1 MSAYSNGCSE
11 PEKEIERSGA
21 VVDSCVALDNF
32 GLRTRWHAGH
42 GHDRQM
48 VAASNRTEYN
58 GPRSHSAC
66 DICLDPIEILLIVVK
81 GVHKSCSLSLFLS
94 FSFVSFYPFFFRFLS
109 GKLKNQESGV
119 HGGCSSIGGSECK
132 IRLLEFLL
140 NLEQLTAA
148 NKQQLAAISF
158 APIFN
163 DPLLRIFLYLNGLWL
178 TGWNGDDEVR
188 LSTVVHVH
196 VLINLP
202 HKQVYTGLFWSCN
215 LNNSCIVEISK
226 RRHWHPM
233 IQPKRWECQP

>member
-1 MSAYSNGCSE
+1 MQWTGKRDWTQWSSGWFVCGTGQFRIEDKVAHRSWTRPTDGCSE
-11 PEKEIERSGA
+11 QPHRIQWTT
-21 VVDSCVALDNF
+21 V
-32 GLRTRWHAGH
+32 
-42 GHDRQM
+42 
-48 VAASNRTEYN
+48 
-58 GPRSHSAC
+58 
-66 DICLDPIEILLIVVK
+66 
-81 GVHKSCSLSLFLS
+81 SLSMRHLPRPYWDSSDRCQRGAQELLS
-94 FSFVSFYPFFFRFLS
+94 FSFSFFFICILLPSFFRFLS

-188 LSTVVHVH
+188 LSTVIHVH